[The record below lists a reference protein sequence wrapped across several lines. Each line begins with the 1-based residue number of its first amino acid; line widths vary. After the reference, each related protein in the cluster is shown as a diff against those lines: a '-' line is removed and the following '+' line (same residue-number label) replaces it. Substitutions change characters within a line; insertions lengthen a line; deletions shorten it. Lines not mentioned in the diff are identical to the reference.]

1 MGVISDTVKR
11 VENDLHHHNHHN
23 HHPHHHQQ
31 NQQQQIQQNQQNQ
44 QKHHQGQHAKTLHD
58 VNAQHPYHPSPLASG
73 FAAGPPSSSSSSA
86 MLSDASGSQQ
96 SLRSSRRSSLK
107 IRTDSANQQQ
117 VTLSPQPMTAGAK
130 PPSPFASLSHSQ
142 QQKQSQQPQQHRQ
155 QQLPPQPTP
164 LPTSATAPKTT
175 SVAPIMIKRNTSF
188 SQRIH
193 NLLHRDK
200 SQKHQPQSQGPAS
213 PLQMRHAPA
222 GNGASGSLGYET
234 PTIAY
239 RTPTTHTSQ
248 SNPSANASATASAD
262 NSPPNG
268 ASPHNSSANLVQ
280 DNNASVSS
288 MYHAQ
293 RNFEP
298 VLHGNVFSMG
308 NTNLRS
314 VERHNSQIR
323 DSINMGLVYKD
334 KASRSPRPEASSSG
348 SYATDVAVADD
359 LSQAMRDTDIV
370 EPSAS
375 RSVEGSTHSVSREP
389 SQNTL
394 HQNQSAVNA
403 HRADE
408 TTPAAAGAAVKSTA
422 HVPANKEDT
431 NGHNNAA
438 AASAASEA
446 QEGAE
451 DVDKPARKLNESRE
465 STLSEK
471 KSPIR
476 HAHTPSEL
484 ADVKQRLAAGTTRDP
499 SLLPTDAS
507 ASAPPEPCAAVKK
520 PCHHYST
527 HTATLNQFGR
537 QTKVIGKGTGGTV
550 RLLQG
555 AEVNTRPPS
564 LRSGP
569 PSSHNGDESVTYV
582 PSQHKLFAVKE
593 FRKRRQDETPRA
605 YMKKV
610 TSEFCIGSS
619 VHQENVIETLDLIF
633 EGDHVYEIMEYCPH
647 DLFTFVAM
655 GDMDLEETFCWF
667 KQVCQG
673 VQYLHK
679 IGIAHRDLKL
689 ENCLV
694 TDRGIVKIIDF
705 GCATVFKTPFQKEPS
720 KVVGVCGSDP
730 YIAPEVL
737 QSRRQIPYY
746 AQVADIW
753 SVGIMYMCMTLLKFP
768 WRIAD
773 IDTDRNYG
781 SYIRN
786 WPRGREKLFAQLP
799 KLRHEGQ
806 KVIEGMVYPEVK
818 GRLSMDDVMESEW
831 MKEIDICHTSSPASS
846 HTHRMKTE

>member
-1 MGVISDTVKR
+1 
-11 VENDLHHHNHHN
+11 
-23 HHPHHHQQ
+23 
-31 NQQQQIQQNQQNQ
+31 
-44 QKHHQGQHAKTLHD
+44 
-58 VNAQHPYHPSPLASG
+58 
-73 FAAGPPSSSSSSA
+73 
-86 MLSDASGSQQ
+86 MLSDGTSQQ

-107 IRTDSANQQQ
+107 VRTDSANQQ
-117 VTLSPQPMTAGAK
+117 VTLPPQPMTAGAK
-130 PPSPFASLSHSQ
+130 PPSPFASLSHNQQ
-142 QQKQSQQPQQHRQ
+142 QQKQSHQHQHQQRQQPPH
-155 QQLPPQPTP
+155 PTP
-164 LPTSATAPKTT
+164 LPTSATAPKPT

-200 SQKHQPQSQGPAS
+200 SQKHQPQSQTPAS

-222 GNGASGSLGYET
+222 GVGVNASADAGASGYET

-239 RTPTTHTSQ
+239 RTPTTHTTQ
-248 SNPSANASATASAD
+248 SNTSANASATASAD

-268 ASPHNSSANLVQ
+268 ISPHASSASLMR
-280 DNNASVSS
+280 DSNNAPVSS

-298 VLHGNVFSMG
+298 VHHDKVFSMG
-308 NTNLRS
+308 STNMRS
-314 VERHNSQIR
+314 VQRHNSQIR
-323 DSINMGLVYKD
+323 DTINMGITRQD
-334 KASRSPRPEASSSG
+334 KASRSPMPEQSSSD
-348 SYATDVAVADD
+348 SYATDAAVADD
-359 LSQAMRDTDIV
+359 LSQAMRDASIG
-370 EPSAS
+370 PSASAS
-375 RSVEGSTHSVSREP
+375 RSVESSTHIVSREP
-389 SQNTL
+389 SQHTL
-394 HQNQSAVNA
+394 HQNQSAASVHHA
-403 HRADE
+403 E
-408 TTPAAAGAAVKSTA
+408 KTTPAAAKSAA
-422 HVPANKEDT
+422 HVPTTKDT
-431 NGHNNAA
+431 DGQHD
-438 AASAASEA
+438 
-446 QEGAE
+446 EGAVGQDRADDD
-451 DVDKPARKLNESRE
+451 DVEKPARQLSESRE

-471 KSPIR
+471 KSSTR

-499 SLLPTDAS
+499 TLLPTDPS
-507 ASAPPEPCAAVKK
+507 ASVHPEPCAAAAPKK
-520 PCHHYST
+520 PCHNYST
-527 HTATLNQFGR
+527 HKATLNQFGR

-555 AEVNTRPPS
+555 AEVNARPPS

-569 PSSHNGDESVTYV
+569 PSSHNGDEPATYV
-582 PSQHKLFAVKE
+582 PSEHKLFAVKE

-619 VHQENVIETLDLIF
+619 IHQENVIETLDLIF

-737 QSRRQIPYY
+737 QSRRQLPYY

-781 SYIRN
+781 SYIRD
-786 WPRGREKLFAQLP
+786 WPRGREKLLAQLP
-799 KLRHEGQ
+799 KLRHDGQ

-818 GRLSMDDVMESEW
+818 GRLSMDQVMESEW
-831 MKEIDICHTSSPASS
+831 MKEIDVCHNSAPASS
-846 HTHRMKTE
+846 HTHRMKAE